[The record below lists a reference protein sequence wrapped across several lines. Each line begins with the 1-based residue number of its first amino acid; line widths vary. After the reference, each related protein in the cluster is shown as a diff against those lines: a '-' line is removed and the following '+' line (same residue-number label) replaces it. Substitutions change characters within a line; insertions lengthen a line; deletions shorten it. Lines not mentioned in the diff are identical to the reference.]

1 MRQRGLLIT
10 ILLVLLGAAGPA
22 AVAQSKLGHLKE
34 WIGKHP
40 TYNDFKPRREFL
52 KLPEIKRPLLNLLS
66 RDDYR
71 FLTRTCGKEV
81 PIEMIGDFL
90 IARRCHRYACGNGGG
105 VVIINL
111 SDGAIHVA
119 IMDEDDREQRWFSA
133 NGKHKELPFN
143 VQFGFL
149 LIKK

>member
-1 MRQRGLLIT
+1 MRRCGFLT
-10 ILLVLLGAAGPA
+10 ILVLLGCVSSTAI
-22 AVAQSKLGHLKE
+22 AQSKLGHLKE
-34 WIGKHP
+34 WVGINP
-40 TYNDFKPRREFL
+40 TFNDFKPRREFL
-52 KLPEIKRPLLNLLS
+52 KLPEIRRPLLKLLS

-105 VVIINL
+105 VVIVNL

-119 IMDEDDREQRWFSA
+119 ILDEDDPEQRWFSS
-133 NGKHKELPFN
+133 NGKYKELPFEIKL
-143 VQFGFL
+143 GFL